1 MLITN
6 DDGNVLNDTF
16 FNLASKSTNVTIASG
31 YFGASQIE
39 DAKPLFLE
47 IAKKEQRPRK
57 YANTIFSIKT
67 ALVKI
72 LK

>member
-16 FNLASKSTNVTIASG
+16 FDLASKASNITIASG

-39 DAKPLFLE
+39 DAKPLF
-47 IAKKEQRPRK
+47 
-57 YANTIFSIKT
+57 
-67 ALVKI
+67 
-72 LK
+72 